1 MKDSFYDLDEIIINK
16 LEIHNSQKLIKKELG
31 LNAYVTENDIKKA
44 NLKKLI
50 EDDTSE
56 CYIDF
61 DYYDKLCK
69 LFNKNKKYV
78 LYDKKSEFGEF
89 CSQAN
94 LESSNIYL
102 LKDYIFNS
110 IPNNKIYR
118 WYTANGLPFLLID
131 KLYYKSEMEYSTRN
145 KTYIPKNIK
154 EGWLLIGI
162 SRLNKETCFIAIDP
176 KIMKIEKD
184 YENRNI
190 ILLCS
195 RAGRRQIT
203 SLITIYNRI
212 LYEEGSFEKSK
223 KILEI

>member
-1 MKDSFYDLDEIIINK
+1 
-16 LEIHNSQKLIKKELG
+16 
-31 LNAYVTENDIKKA
+31 
-44 NLKKLI
+44 
-50 EDDTSE
+50 
-56 CYIDF
+56 
-61 DYYDKLCK
+61 
-69 LFNKNKKYV
+69 
-78 LYDKKSEFGEF
+78 
-89 CSQAN
+89 
-94 LESSNIYL
+94 
-102 LKDYIFNS
+102 
-110 IPNNKIYR
+110 
-118 WYTANGLPFLLID
+118 
-131 KLYYKSEMEYSTRN
+131 MEYSTRN

-162 SRLNKETCFIAIDP
+162 TRLNKEICFIAIDP
-176 KIMKIEKD
+176 KTMKIEKD